1 MPYGRLGV
9 ADLTA
14 AVNNTLYTAPT
25 GVLYTEVDVIVLNT
39 NVADRN
45 VKVYVTTNTA
55 SPLTTERVEDGVVV
69 PASGGKLELNGLILS
84 PGESIVIYP
93 SGSSLTA
100 RVQGREITK
109 I

>member
-9 ADLTA
+9 ADLTSA
-14 AVNNTLYTAPT
+14 TNNTLYTAPT
-25 GVLYTEVDVIVLNT
+25 GVLYTEVDVIILNT

-45 VKVYVTTNTA
+45 VKVYVTTNTS

-69 PASGGKLELNGLILS
+69 PANGGKLELNGLILS

-93 SGSSLTA
+93 SGSNLTA
-100 RVQGREITK
+100 RVQGKEITK

>member
-1 MPYGRLGV
+1 MAYGRLAV

-14 AVNNTLYTAPT
+14 SVNNVLYTAPST
-25 GVLYTEVDVIVLNT
+25 VLYTEVDVLVVNS

-45 VKVYVTTNTA
+45 LKLYVTT
-55 SPLTTERVEDGVVV
+55 SPGSPSTTERIEDGVVL
-69 PASGGKLELNGLILS
+69 PAAGGKVELNGLILS

-93 SGSSLTA
+93 SGSDLTA
-100 RVQGREITK
+100 RVQGKEITK